1 MDGVDKIHIFV
12 LLSYRLV
19 YSFQNFCG
27 ILRKKDFVSDL
38 MNRFDPNG
46 AGVSN
51 GNYFGLPYILEESDI
66 VVVSVPWDVTT
77 SYMPGTSRGPQA
89 IIDASPQIELFDPEV
104 EKAWSVKI
112 ATFPI
117 DHNICRLNEKTRKV
131 AEEVIGA
138 LERGI
143 PQEQTSDKAAVV
155 NAASEVMN
163 GYVYGITSDLLSKGK
178 KVALVGGEHSVPF
191 GYIRALA
198 EKYSTFGI
206 LHIDAHAD
214 LRKAYEGFEYS
225 HASIMYN
232 VLDKIPQVT
241 GICQV
246 AVRDFCEAEHRI
258 MRDNGKVHAFTAA
271 ELDSLEFTG
280 SCWDNIYDRIISSL
294 PENVYISFDIDGLDP
309 KLCPNTGTPVP
320 GGLSY
325 GKVSYLLSKL
335 RRSGKNLI
343 GFDLCEV
350 APGKNN
356 EWDANV
362 GARLLF
368 KLCLYLQTNK

>member
-1 MDGVDKIHIFV
+1 MEK
-12 LLSYRLV
+12 
-19 YSFQNFCG
+19 
-27 ILRKKDFVSDL
+27 
-38 MNRFDPNG
+38 FDPNG
-46 AGVSN
+46 VGVVN
-51 GNYFGLPYILEESDI
+51 GNYFGLPYALEESDI

-89 IIDASPQIELFDPEV
+89 IIDASPQIDLYDSEIDQ
-104 EKAWSVKI
+104 AWRVRI
-112 ATFPI
+112 ATLPI
-117 DHNICRLNEKTRKV
+117 DHDIYRLNDNTRMV
-131 AEEVIGA
+131 AEVVIKT
-138 LERGI
+138 LEDGM
-143 PQEQTSDKAAVV
+143 PQESVSGEIKEV
-155 NAASEVMN
+155 NKASEHLN
-163 GYVYGITSDLLSKGK
+163 RYVYGVTSELLSKGK

-258 MRDNGKVHAFTAA
+258 MKEDGRVQAFTAA

-280 SCWDNIYDRIISSL
+280 SCWDNICDRIISSL

-325 GKVSYLLSKL
+325 GKVSYLFSKL

-350 APGKNN
+350 APGENN

-368 KLCLYLQTNK
+368 KLCLYLQTDK